1 MSEEEKSG
9 LTTDPTLGPQFKSPP
24 QGAAT
29 SVWAA
34 LSRSLEGMGGKY
46 LEDVQ
51 IAKVYDASEGQWA
64 LGYFPH
70 AYSPEKEKKL
80 WDVSLKVGLCGRMM
94 NIFRLFLSRRGEGCL
109 EILVHRLCV

>member
-51 IAKVYDASEGQWA
+51 IAKVYDDSEGQWA
-64 LGYFPH
+64 PGYFPH

-80 WDVSLKVGLCGRMM
+80 WDVSLK
-94 NIFRLFLSRRGEGCL
+94 
-109 EILVHRLCV
+109 LVFVDE